1 VQEVGPFVALTFGIS
16 WGMWAICL
24 ALGGDLTDPVVLLLW
39 GIGGLGPTLAALV
52 LRLAGRRG
60 ARQAHARAVGRW
72 APAAILI
79 GITPLTLARSSRAA
93 RTPASSPPG
102 AAWSRSSCCSWSWCP
117 AEEFGWR
124 GHAQPRLRRA
134 LPPVRAALTVGVIW
148 AVWHAPLFL
157 TGSGGQQSIPLP
169 SVAAAIYFAS
179 LVPMSVGYWF
189 VSERLRGGVP
199 AALLLHLSTNI
210 VLALVTISSV
220 TLASVVLA
228 VATLGAVLIAR
239 FSRVSTPTPGEG
251 FHARPLANGG
261 SRRTELVARSRAEW
275 EAHAAEHDRRETTA
289 RLRAAIFPRS

>member
-1 VQEVGPFVALTFGIS
+1 MQEVGPFVALTFGIS

-79 GITPLTLARSSRAA
+79 GITPLTLAALVAGGADAGVVAA
-93 RTPASSPPG
+93 GGGLVPFLVLQLVMVS
-102 AAWSRSSCCSWSWCP
+102 

-239 FSRVSTPTPGEG
+239 FSRDATPTPGKG
-251 FHARPLANGG
+251 LHARPHANGG
-261 SRRTELVARSRAEW
+261 SRRDHLT
-275 EAHAAEHDRRETTA
+275 
-289 RLRAAIFPRS
+289 

>member
-1 VQEVGPFVALTFGIS
+1 VGPAGSWVREVGPFVALTFGIS
-16 WGMWAICL
+16 WGTWAVCL
-24 ALGGDLTDPVVLLLW
+24 ALGGDLTDPLVLLLW
-39 GIGGLGPTLAALV
+39 GIGGFGPALAALA

-60 ARQAHARAVGRW
+60 ARQARVRSAGRW
-72 APAAILI
+72 VPAAILI
-79 GITPLTLARSSRAA
+79 GAAPLTLAALVVG
-93 RTPASSPPG
+93 G
-102 AAWSRSSCCSWSWCP
+102 ADTGVITAEGGLVPFLVLQLVMVS

-157 TGSGGQQSIPLP
+157 VGSGGQQSIPLP

-199 AALLLHLSTNI
+199 AALLLHLSTNV

-220 TLASVVLA
+220 ALASVVLA
-228 VATLGAVLIAR
+228 VAAVGAAVIAR
-239 FSRVSTPTPGEG
+239 FSRASTPD
-251 FHARPLANGG
+251 AQ
-261 SRRTELVARSRAEW
+261 
-275 EAHAAEHDRRETTA
+275 
-289 RLRAAIFPRS
+289 